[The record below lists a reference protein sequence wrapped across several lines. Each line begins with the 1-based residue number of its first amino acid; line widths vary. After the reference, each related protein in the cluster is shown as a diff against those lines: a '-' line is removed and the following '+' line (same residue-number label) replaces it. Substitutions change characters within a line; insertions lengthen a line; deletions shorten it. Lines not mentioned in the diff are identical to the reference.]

1 MPGKRQRPA
10 IDKIVA
16 MKLVALF
23 LATSLPLAAAP
34 DIWTYWIQPCTVEA
48 ARSTNCEA
56 ADGQLATWAL
66 EAWERASDGR
76 IAMKTAGDKEAAR
89 LRVFWA
95 GGNLHLYGETRPIE
109 VNGHKGGELYILPDL
124 GALGDRIAAAGSGD
138 KLYRDTI
145 VYLTCL
151 HESGHAL
158 GLPHNQDFEDI
169 MYSFQYGGDIVE
181 YFARYR
187 RKLKVREDIRRNSGL
202 NAGDAKLLAGSR

>member
-1 MPGKRQRPA
+1 MRLA
-10 IDKIVA
+10 A
-16 MKLVALF
+16 AL
-23 LATSLPLAAAP
+23 AAASLPLVAAP
-34 DIWTYWIQPCTVEA
+34 DVWTYWIQPCSSEA
-48 ARSTNCEA
+48 ARATHCEE
-56 ADGQLATWAL
+56 ADTQLAVWAL
-66 EAWERASDGR
+66 EAWERASEGR
-76 IAMKTAGDKEAAR
+76 IAMKPAGDREAAR

-109 VNGHKGGELYILPDL
+109 VGGKRGAELYILPDL
-124 GALGDRIAAAGSGD
+124 AALGEQIAAAGKGD

-202 NAGDAKLLAGSR
+202 NAGDAKLLDGR